1 MHNNEYLPSQHGIGS
16 ASSSEGVECNM
27 STVERVLSATA
38 GAILV
43 YTSLKRIGK
52 NPINKLYKASLGG
65 FLLYRGMTGT
75 CPVYSQFGIDG
86 NKTTSIN
93 IRDTFTVNKPKEEVY
108 GFWRKL
114 ENLPKFMRHLSSVK
128 ELDDTRSHWEA
139 KIPENNP
146 ITVSW
151 DAEIV
156 KDDHNSF
163 ISWRSLPGS
172 MIENAGKVEFR
183 DALGKQGTEIR
194 VMISYRP
201 PAGNIGSGIAK
212 LFNPMLDKMIR
223 EDITNFKQYIEFTNG
238 PATTGSN
245 TPGLAQ
251 GAGMHT
257 SGSTALHG
265 GTTGS
270 QSGGPMS
277 NPGGG
282 MNNPNKQW

>member
-1 MHNNEYLPSQHGIGS
+1 MHTNEYLSNQSSVGN
-16 ASSSEGVECNM
+16 ASSTEAVECNM

-43 YTSLKRIGK
+43 YTSLKRIYK
-52 NPINKLYKASLGG
+52 NPLNKLYKASLGS
-65 FLLYRGMTGT
+65 FLFYRGLTGN

-93 IRDTFTVNKPKEEVY
+93 IKDTFTVNKPKEEVY
-108 GFWRKL
+108 AFWRKL

-128 ELDDTRSHWEA
+128 ELDDSRSHWEA

-146 ITVSW
+146 ITLSW

-156 KDDHNSF
+156 KDDNNSF

-201 PAGNIGSGIAK
+201 PAGHIGSSIAK

-223 EDITNFKQYIEFTNG
+223 EDVTNFKQYIEFTNA
-238 PATTGSN
+238 PAPIGATGLPHTGIGS
-245 TPGLAQ
+245 
-251 GAGMHT
+251 AGVQ
-257 SGSTALHG
+257 SSAS
-265 GTTGS
+265 GTTGQAGS
-270 QSGGPMS
+270 KNSGGL
-277 NPGGG
+277 
-282 MNNPNKQW
+282 NNPNKKW